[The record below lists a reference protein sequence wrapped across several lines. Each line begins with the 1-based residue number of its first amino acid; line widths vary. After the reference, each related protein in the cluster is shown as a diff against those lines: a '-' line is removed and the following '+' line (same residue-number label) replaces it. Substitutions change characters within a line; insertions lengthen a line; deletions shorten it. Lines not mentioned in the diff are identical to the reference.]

1 MLGAAV
7 EQHASDLDRRAQPL
21 VQCLDVPGVV
31 AGGRAGLGHGG
42 PVYGLHTA
50 DVTPAEKTDADHVR
64 PATPTES
71 ADVAAMHAANRS
83 AWDQAAERYEG
94 WLAEAI
100 ELIRGGGTNL
110 FDAEVELIGDLHG
123 RCARAIHLQC
133 AGGRDTLSLWNLGAD
148 EVVGV
153 DFSPRMLEL
162 AARLSAATGAPA
174 RWVLSDVLETPHE
187 LDGTGDLVYTGR
199 GSLIWLQDL
208 DAWAA
213 VVARLLSPHR
223 PVRAV
228 RGPSRRSGSSMSTTT
243 ATGSRP
249 TTTTSAGRRRRRGWA
264 PEYIDHLSI
273 DEADQSWKFARAW
286 TLGEVITA
294 LLGAGLRLERV
305 TEHPIDW
312 WGGHAD
318 VRDGGARPDP
328 ALVFGRRPRTG
339 RLVAEHAVRF
349 EGQFDEAVGRG
360 HRDRQ
365 SAKGVRTKTA
375 GLARQARRVQRGT
388 TGDERVDVLSQASR
402 ADAVTGVER
411 LGSEDADAV
420 TGDEDVDGMSGGEG
434 GLRHE
439 QPEGGTGRVLRSR
452 RDMDQQSCH
461 DVLRFQGVGRPII
474 RSSGPTFVACQK
486 SRRPAKDAST
496 KGRVSS

>member
-1 MLGAAV
+1 
-7 EQHASDLDRRAQPL
+7 
-21 VQCLDVPGVV
+21 
-31 AGGRAGLGHGG
+31 
-42 PVYGLHTA
+42 
-50 DVTPAEKTDADHVR
+50 VTPAEKTDEDHVR
-64 PATPTES
+64 PATPAES
-71 ADVAAMHAANRS
+71 ADVSAMHAANRS

-110 FDAEVELIGDLHG
+110 FGAEVELIGDLHR

-153 DFSPRMLEL
+153 DFSPRMLDI

-174 RWVLSDVLETPHE
+174 RWVLSDVLDTPHE

-213 VVARLLSPHR
+213 VVVRLLSPHGR
-223 PVRAV
+223 FVLFEGHPVEWLFDVDEDGSWVATDYDYFG
-228 RGPSRRSGSSMSTTT
+228 GPEAS
-243 ATGSRP
+243 
-249 TTTTSAGRRRRRGWA
+249 RGWA

-318 VRDGGARPDP
+318 VRAEERGRIPLSFSVVAR
-328 ALVFGRRPRTG
+328 
-339 RLVAEHAVRF
+339 
-349 EGQFDEAVGRG
+349 
-360 HRDRQ
+360 
-365 SAKGVRTKTA
+365 
-375 GLARQARRVQRGT
+375 
-388 TGDERVDVLSQASR
+388 
-402 ADAVTGVER
+402 
-411 LGSEDADAV
+411 
-420 TGDEDVDGMSGGEG
+420 
-434 GLRHE
+434 
-439 QPEGGTGRVLRSR
+439 
-452 RDMDQQSCH
+452 
-461 DVLRFQGVGRPII
+461 
-474 RSSGPTFVACQK
+474 GPT
-486 SRRPAKDAST
+486 P
-496 KGRVSS
+496 SS